1 MIRLYVANEKFVKE
15 EKDIW
20 IALQKAEME
29 SLNDCEISDVE
40 CDVEE
45 VQEFLCFLEISK
57 ANIFE
62 LNVFAGLFSALP
74 VDGLMFYREK
84 LKDKQ
89 PESLKEDIM
98 RFDADRKRYRAFQ
111 QSHICLFISL

>member
-29 SLNDCEISDVE
+29 SLNDCEISNVE
-40 CDVEE
+40 CDVE

-62 LNVFAGLFSALP
+62 LNVFAGLLSALP

-89 PESLKEDIM
+89 SESLKEDIM